1 MRLLAGGGVDA
12 AANAARSGA
21 GDTMKAVRDGGRLAT
36 ITSDPPAAERGITIL
51 EIVVAPDGARLHELT
66 RLAARGVLTV
76 SEVKPYPLDRAGA
89 AMAQVRHGAHG
100 AAIVLLTG
108 LDDGGSR

>member
-1 MRLLAGGGVDA
+1 MGQGPVQQAGHHH
-12 AANAARSGA
+12 
-21 GDTMKAVRDGGRLAT
+21 L
-36 ITSDPPAAERGITIL
+36 DPPAAARGITVL
-51 EIVVAPDGARLHELT
+51 EVVVAPDGARLHALT

-76 SEVKPYPLDRAGA
+76 SEVRPHPLERAGA

-108 LDDGGSR
+108 LRDGSSR